1 MQSEDLSSKPCRCGE
16 TMVQIIGHDENA
28 KKELVPAR
36 RGWYCFSCRHWETAI
51 LRETVVEDY

>member
-1 MQSEDLSSKPCRCGE
+1 MESDDLSTKPCPCGE
-16 TMVQIIGHDENA
+16 TMAQIIGHDENA

-36 RGWYCFSCRHWETAI
+36 RGWYCFNCRHWEDAI

>member
-1 MQSEDLSSKPCRCGE
+1 
-16 TMVQIIGHDENA
+16 VIGHDENA

-36 RGWYCFSCRHWETAI
+36 RGWYCFSCRHWDTAV